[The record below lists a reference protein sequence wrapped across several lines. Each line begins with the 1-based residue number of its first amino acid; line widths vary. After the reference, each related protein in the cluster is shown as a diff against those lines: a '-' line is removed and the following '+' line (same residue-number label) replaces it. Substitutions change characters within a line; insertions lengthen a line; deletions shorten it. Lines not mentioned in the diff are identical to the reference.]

1 MTIFLKLLM
10 TLSVVGILRSSQRFR
25 DMSQDLDEAAYA
37 SIRKIMRASEECGY
51 PPETLPVLMMLTAL
65 LLTLSMAFT
74 KLFAH

>member
-1 MTIFLKLLM
+1 MAIFLKLLI
-10 TLSVVGILRSSQRFR
+10 TVSVVGILRSSQRFR

-37 SIRKIMRASEECGY
+37 SIRKIMLASEECGY

-65 LLTLSMAFT
+65 LLTLSMTFT